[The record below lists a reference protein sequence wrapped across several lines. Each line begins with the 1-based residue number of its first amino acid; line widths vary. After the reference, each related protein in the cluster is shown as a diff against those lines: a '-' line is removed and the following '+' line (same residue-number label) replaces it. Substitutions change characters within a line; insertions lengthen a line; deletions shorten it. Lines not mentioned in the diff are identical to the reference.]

1 MGGGSYENRKNRRLW
16 FPHHHR
22 LRWRELRHHVYR
34 DHAGGYAPCGRLE
47 KVPDG
52 QCLSAPENSG
62 ACPYKMP
69 LLWLWIRSSHVPHVQ
84 EAAGENPLRPDRWSR
99 WDARKVCGLYDGR
112 VRLTFAEGRGSKNAG
127 AATLLCVMKWGS
139 TFSPEGGGRS
149 AAGSPTPSLCN
160 SHILWFCQV
169 FL

>member
-112 VRLTFAEGRGSKNAG
+112 VRLTFAEGV
-127 AATLLCVMKWGS
+127 ATRLV
-139 TFSPEGGGRS
+139 
-149 AAGSPTPSLCN
+149 ATPSLCN